1 MKTLEDL
8 DGISL
13 VTYDVKV
20 IRYLEGSTEL
30 IVEDSFGFLLL
41 GARLGSV
48 VGILIGFMK
57 DPVLGLRDGKVLG
70 RTLGVFVGL

>member
-1 MKTLEDL
+1 M

-30 IVEDSFGFLLL
+30 IVEDSIGCLLL

-57 DPVLGLRDGKVLG
+57 GPVLGLRDGKVLG